1 MHNPAEDERRPV
13 RDADTE
19 PQRTFLDTRYPR
31 SIEGII
37 RIISVVRKFHISV
50 SKCAQHDLRFFSPQP
65 MALIGIILAAFGH
78 SAGVFF
84 LFVGISFIIYV
95 GMVFIVEVCVPGVF
109 VYRLV
114 VSVRTEP
121 YKIN

>member
-1 MHNPAEDERRPV
+1 MHNPAENERQPM
-13 RDADTE
+13 RDVDTE

-37 RIISVVRKFHISV
+37 RLISVVRLNSTSV
-50 SKCAQHDLRFFSPQP
+50 QLTKNARNTDDLPFFPQP
-65 MALIGIILAAFGH
+65 TALIGIILAAFGH

-95 GMVFIVEVCVPGVF
+95 SMVFIVEVCVPGVF
-109 VYRLV
+109 VHRLV
-114 VSVRTEP
+114 VSVCIEL
-121 YKIN
+121 

>member
-1 MHNPAEDERRPV
+1 MHNPAENERQPM
-13 RDADTE
+13 RDVDTE

-31 SIEGII
+31 SIEGIV
-37 RIISVVRKFHISV
+37 RLISVVRLNSTSV
-50 SKCAQHDLRFFSPQP
+50 QLTKNARNTDDLRFFPQP

-95 GMVFIVEVCVPGVF
+95 SMVFIVEVCVPGVF
-109 VYRLV
+109 VHRLV
-114 VSVRTEP
+114 VSVCIEL
-121 YKIN
+121 